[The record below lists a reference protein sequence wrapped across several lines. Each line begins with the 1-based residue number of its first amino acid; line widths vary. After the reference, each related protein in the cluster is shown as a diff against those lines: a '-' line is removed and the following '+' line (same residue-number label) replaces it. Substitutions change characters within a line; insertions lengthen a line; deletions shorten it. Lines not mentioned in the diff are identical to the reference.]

1 MDGQEVFEMADG
13 MGHAVMQR
21 GDPVRDEI
29 GMLFFVR
36 TLAPHPSP
44 CPCLSRLVPARNGPS
59 RLPPDSRAQPS
70 QQLRVALWCCCGCAG
85 GCGQR
90 GSGGGHRR

>member
-1 MDGQEVFEMADG
+1 MADG

-36 TLAPHPSP
+36 PSHPSTRQERLQRIVLSGAI
-44 CPCLSRLVPARNGPS
+44 CSCLHTEWPLSPASRQ
-59 RLPPDSRAQPS
+59 QPS
-70 QQLRVALWCCCGCAG
+70 PPAEGTLCCGCAG

-90 GSGGGHRR
+90 GSG

>member
-36 TLAPHPSP
+36 TSPPSLAHQSRAASAH
-44 CPCLSRLVPARNGPS
+44 CPLGSHLQ
-59 RLPPDSRAQPS
+59 LPPHGMAP
-70 QQLRVALWCCCGCAG
+70 LA
-85 GCGQR
+85 
-90 GSGGGHRR
+90 

>member
-36 TLAPHPSP
+36 TLAPQPCPLLEPSGARTEWLLACLLTAGPSP
-44 CPCLSRLVPARNGPS
+44 ASS
-59 RLPPDSRAQPS
+59 
-70 QQLRVALWCCCGCAG
+70 
-85 GCGQR
+85 
-90 GSGGGHRR
+90 

>member
-36 TLAPHPSP
+36 TSSLRHG
-44 CPCLSRLVPARNGPS
+44 PA
-59 RLPPDSRAQPS
+59 
-70 QQLRVALWCCCGCAG
+70 
-85 GCGQR
+85 
-90 GSGGGHRR
+90 

>member
-36 TLAPHPSP
+36 TLPLQPQSPFSQSRGVLPSLGAVR
-44 CPCLSRLVPARNGPS
+44 CPSSTRNGPS
-59 RLPPDSRAQPS
+59 GLLPTAAQPAS
-70 QQLRVALWCCCGCAG
+70 
-85 GCGQR
+85 
-90 GSGGGHRR
+90 S

>member
-36 TLAPHPSP
+36 TL
-44 CPCLSRLVPARNGPS
+44 RGPS
-59 RLPPDSRAQPS
+59 SLSHAPA
-70 QQLRVALWCCCGCAG
+70 
-85 GCGQR
+85 
-90 GSGGGHRR
+90 